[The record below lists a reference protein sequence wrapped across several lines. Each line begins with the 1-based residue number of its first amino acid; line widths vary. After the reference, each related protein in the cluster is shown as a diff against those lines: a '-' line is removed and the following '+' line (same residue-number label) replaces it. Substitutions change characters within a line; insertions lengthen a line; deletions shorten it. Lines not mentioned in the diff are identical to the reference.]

1 MASSAR
7 RVLGLAFSLAAGCAT
22 SGHAARPGSGP
33 AIAVGGEA
41 MCRSIPGSNGKT
53 TGLIPDAEL
62 CSDLV
67 SALKE
72 ELHGAGYKIAS
83 ADDPGAAAA
92 ATIIAHQTLARSG
105 DRESPFLTVQVS
117 IASAGHEVD
126 RSAKDGNTTEA
137 GGNKVQVRAFAKE
150 IASDLARSAKMRAA
164 GLAPGS

>member
-1 MASSAR
+1 MTRSPR
-7 RVLGLAFSLAAGCAT
+7 RCVLGLVLGLAGCAT
-22 SGHAARPGSGP
+22 SGGAVKPGSGP

-53 TGLIPDAEL
+53 TGLVPDAQL

-83 ADDPGAAAA
+83 ADDPHAAA
-92 ATIIAHQTLARSG
+92 ATIIAHQTIAPTG
-105 DRESPFLTVQVS
+105 GREAPFLTVQVS
-117 IASAGHEVD
+117 IASGGREVD
-126 RSAKDGNTTEA
+126 RSAKDGNTVEA

-150 IASDLARSAKMRAA
+150 IAGELARSAKMRAA